1 MRIINNYQDYC
12 HLTMIIV
19 RIIMIISPQSRLWA
33 PLPVGTCWRSG
44 RRTDVDLFSA
54 VGLVGLTAVGVV
66 GMVVEKVGL
75 PPLEEV
81 GLEGVEVVQV
91 VEGACPLLVST
102 EASPLV
108 VA

>member
-1 MRIINNYQDYC
+1 
-12 HLTMIIV
+12 MIIV

-33 PLPVGTCWRSG
+33 PLPVGTCWPSG

-54 VGLVGLTAVGVV
+54 VELVGLTAVGVV
-66 GMVVEKVGL
+66 EKVGL
-75 PPLEEV
+75 LPLEQV
-81 GLEGVEVVQV
+81 GLEVVEGVEVVQV

>member
-1 MRIINNYQDYC
+1 
-12 HLTMIIV
+12 MIIV

-54 VGLVGLTAVGVV
+54 VGLVDLTAVGVV
-66 GMVVEKVGL
+66 EMVLEKVGL
-75 PPLEEV
+75 LPLEQV
-81 GLEGVEVVQV
+81 GLEVVEGVEVVQV

>member
-1 MRIINNYQDYC
+1 
-12 HLTMIIV
+12 MIIV

-44 RRTDVDLFSA
+44 RRTDVDLFEA
-54 VGLVGLTAVGVV
+54 VGLVDLTAVGVV
-66 GMVVEKVGL
+66 EMVGL
-75 PPLEEV
+75 PLEEV
-81 GLEGVEVVQV
+81 GLEVVEVVEVVQV
-91 VEGACPLLVST
+91 VEGACHLLVST

>member
-1 MRIINNYQDYC
+1 
-12 HLTMIIV
+12 
-19 RIIMIISPQSRLWA
+19 MIISPQSRLWA

-54 VGLVGLTAVGVV
+54 VELVGLTAVGVV
-66 GMVVEKVGL
+66 EMVVEKVV

-81 GLEGVEVVQV
+81 GLEVVEGVEVVQV

>member
-1 MRIINNYQDYC
+1 M
-12 HLTMIIV
+12 
-19 RIIMIISPQSRLWA
+19 
-33 PLPVGTCWRSG
+33 
-44 RRTDVDLFSA
+44 FEA
-54 VGLVGLTAVGVV
+54 VGLVDLTAVGVV

-75 PPLEEV
+75 EVVEGSPPS
-81 GLEGVEVVQV
+81 VEVVQV

>member
-1 MRIINNYQDYC
+1 
-12 HLTMIIV
+12 
-19 RIIMIISPQSRLWA
+19 MIISPQSRLWA
-33 PLPVGTCWRSG
+33 PLPEGTCWRSG
-44 RRTDVDLFSA
+44 RRTDVDLFEA
-54 VGLVGLTAVGVV
+54 VELAGLTAVGVV

-81 GLEGVEVVQV
+81 GLEVVEGVEVVQV

>member
-1 MRIINNYQDYC
+1 
-12 HLTMIIV
+12 
-19 RIIMIISPQSRLWA
+19 MIISPQSRLWA
-33 PLPVGTCWRSG
+33 PLPEGTCWRSG

-54 VGLVGLTAVGVV
+54 VELVGLTAVGVV
-66 GMVVEKVGL
+66 EKVGL
-75 PPLEEV
+75 LPLEEV
-81 GLEGVEVVQV
+81 GLEVVEGVEVVQV